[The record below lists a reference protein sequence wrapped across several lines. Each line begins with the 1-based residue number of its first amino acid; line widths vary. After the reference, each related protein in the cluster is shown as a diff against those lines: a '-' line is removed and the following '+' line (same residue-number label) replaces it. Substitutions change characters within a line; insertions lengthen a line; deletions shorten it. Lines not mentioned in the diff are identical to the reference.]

1 MKKVFALFIFSALV
15 MNSLA
20 ACGDTGKQTADE
32 STESLVENVSESTEK
47 PKSTRRE
54 ADFDNYVFRIIT
66 RDDTNTT
73 WRVIDVVDS
82 EENIGDSINDAVYK
96 RNMAVSEEYNITFER
111 IVTIHEQ
118 IVATVSKLV
127 LAGDDT
133 FDALQTILTHQSQLS
148 SEGYLHNL
156 DKFDDLKLAE
166 PWWDSIGN
174 DFLRIGGA
182 LYSAMGDIN
191 IIDNDATYAV
201 LFNKHLIANYPVI
214 PDIYQLVRDGKWTL
228 DKLHEY
234 AQLVSKDLDGNSVM
248 EWDKDQFGV
257 IDQYEVSEALLLGSG
272 MRAVEFDKDG
282 YLEYNLNN
290 EKISDTFEKVY
301 ELFSDDTCQITTDA
315 AKYSSVADKWNV
327 ISRGTFKSDRGLF
340 YIGPTV
346 NVRLMR
352 DMTSDFGIIPIPKIE
367 ESQETYHSMLQSNNA
382 TSYSIPI
389 SVSDPDRSALILE
402 ALAEESV
409 DTLTPAY
416 YENTLKRKASRDS
429 ESADMLDLIFANRII
444 DQADTYAT
452 IGIKSFIEGQAA
464 AKSNTFASSE
474 ASKRAS
480 FIEKIDKVN
489 EAFRKLKDN

>member
-1 MKKVFALFIFSALV
+1 MKRVFVLFLFSALA
-15 MNSLA
+15 MNFLA

-32 STESLVENVSESTEK
+32 STDSLVENVSESTENL
-47 PKSTRRE
+47 KSNRRE

-111 IVTIHEQ
+111 IATIHEQ

-133 FDALQTILTHQSQLS
+133 FDALQTILTYQSQLAA
-148 SEGYLHNL
+148 EGYLNSL
-156 DKFDDLKLAE
+156 DKFDDLKLDE
-166 PWWDSIGN
+166 PCWDSIGN
-174 DFLRIGGA
+174 NFLRIGGE

-191 IIDNDATYAV
+191 IIDNDATYSV

-234 AQLVSKDLDGNSVM
+234 AQLVSKDLDGNGVM

-272 MRAVEFDKDG
+272 MRAVKFDKDG

-340 YIGPTV
+340 FIGPTV

-444 DQADTYAT
+444 DQADTYVMST
-452 IGIKSFIEGQAA
+452 E
-464 AKSNTFASSE
+464 
-474 ASKRAS
+474 
-480 FIEKIDKVN
+480 
-489 EAFRKLKDN
+489 